1 MTEEEKNQA
10 FSDEGLGDTFEFDKN
25 CRSMSGYHNRRMGVL
40 RLSEYMKVITDSDEI
55 VKDKQRQ
62 KYEELKSKDIL
73 V

>member
-1 MTEEEKNQA
+1 MFFSFILIFSLFLSFGQSFDEKIEQLINDNLKQ
-10 FSDEGLGDTFEFDKN
+10 
-25 CRSMSGYHNRRMGVL
+25 
-40 RLSEYMKVITDSDEI
+40 I

>member
-1 MTEEEKNQA
+1 
-10 FSDEGLGDTFEFDKN
+10 
-25 CRSMSGYHNRRMGVL
+25 
-40 RLSEYMKVITDSDEI
+40 MKVINDSDEI